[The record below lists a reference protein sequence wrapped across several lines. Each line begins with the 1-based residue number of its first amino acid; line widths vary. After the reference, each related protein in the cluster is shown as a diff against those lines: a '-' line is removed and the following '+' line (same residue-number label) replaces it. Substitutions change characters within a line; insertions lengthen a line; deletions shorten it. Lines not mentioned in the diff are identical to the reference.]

1 MELKVKLLENEYW
14 WGGSVALSEYMPLS
28 KDSPDYELDM
38 YYGYNQTMPLYVS
51 SLGRYI
57 WSEKP
62 LNVKFSGGEFS
73 LSSEAEVVLGQAGD
87 SLRSA
92 YLAASEKYFPFK
104 GKIPPLKFFD
114 TAQYN
119 TWMEFDYNQNQKDIL
134 EYAHGI
140 INAGYAP
147 GILMIDEGWQKHY
160 GIWDFDRAKFPDPK
174 AMMDELHSLGF
185 KVMLWV
191 VPLVNCAGREFF
203 LATEGDE
210 WGMIGGAG
218 GKTYFL
224 RTDSGDP
231 AIVKWWNGYSAILNF
246 CNKDDCEFL
255 GKQLRFLM
263 DEYGADGF
271 KLDGGIIAM
280 YSPERVLNGA
290 QTKYSPDEL
299 NIAWN
304 EFGAA
309 YDYSEYKDTY
319 KGGGKG
325 AISRLQDRHHSWT
338 HKGINSILPAA
349 LLQGL
354 IGHPFICPDMVGGG
368 EWANK
373 YLPNFKCDNE
383 LFIRMAQ
390 LSALFPMIQYSW
402 APWHALEKENQPLSL
417 AAAKLHCAFGEYIKE
432 NVKAS
437 ATSGE
442 PILRHLEYEFPHCGY
457 EQIND
462 QFMLGSEVLVAPVIL
477 RGQTTREI
485 TLPEGKWLFH
495 GKPESE
501 YEGGRTVTVD
511 APLDVLPYFI
521 KAGSPLL
528 KSLNLG

>member
-1 MELKVKLLENEYW
+1 MELSVKLLENEYW
-14 WGGSVALSEYMPLS
+14 WGGSVANAESMPLS
-28 KDSPDYELDM
+28 NDSPDYELDM
-38 YYGYNQTMPLYVS
+38 YYGYNQTMPLFIS

-62 LNVKFSGGEFS
+62 LKVKFSHSELF
-73 LSSEAEVVLGQAGD
+73 LSSEAEIILGSGGD
-87 SLRSA
+87 SLRDA
-92 YLAASEKYFPFK
+92 YIAASKKYFPFS
-104 GKIPPLKFFD
+104 GKVPPEKFFD

-134 EYAHGI
+134 EYAHSI
-140 INAGYAP
+140 IENGYTP

-174 AMMDELHSLGF
+174 GMIDELHSLGF

-203 LATEGDE
+203 LATEGDD

-224 RTDSGDP
+224 RTDEGAP
-231 AIVKWWNGYSAILNF
+231 ALVKWWNGYSAILNF
-246 CNKDDCEFL
+246 CREDDREFL
-255 GKQLRFLM
+255 AKQLRFLM

-280 YSPERVLNGA
+280 YSPTRVINGE
-290 QTKYSPDEL
+290 QTKYSPDDL

-309 YDYSEYKDTY
+309 YEYSEYKDTY

-325 AISRLQDRHHSWT
+325 AVSRLQDRCHSWT
-338 HKGINSILPAA
+338 HKGIGTILPAA

-368 EWANK
+368 EWSNK
-373 YLPNFKCDNE
+373 YLPDFKCDNE

-390 LSALFPMIQYSW
+390 LSALFPMIQFSW
-402 APWHALEKENQPLSL
+402 APWHALDKENQPLCL
-417 AAAKLHCAFGEYIKE
+417 AAAQLHRAFGGYIKE
-432 NVKAS
+432 LVRAS
-437 ATSGE
+437 AKSGE
-442 PILRHLEYEFPHCGY
+442 PILRHLEYEYPHKGY
-457 EQIND
+457 EKIND
-462 QFMLGSEVLVAPVIL
+462 QFMLGSEILVAPVIQK
-477 RGQTTREI
+477 GQTKRELI
-485 TLPEGKWLFH
+485 LPEGKWLFL
-495 GKPESE
+495 GNSDLI
-501 YEGGRTVTVD
+501 YEGGKAVTVD
-511 APLDVLPYFI
+511 APLNVLPYFI
-521 KAGSPLL
+521 KKGSPLL
-528 KSLNLG
+528 YTVKI

>member
-14 WGGSVALSEYMPLS
+14 WGGSVALSAPMPLS
-28 KDSPDYELDM
+28 KNSPDYELDM
-38 YYGYNQTMPLYVS
+38 YYGYNQTMPLYIS

-62 LNVKFSGGEFS
+62 LNVKFSRGEFS
-73 LSSEAEVVLGQAGD
+73 LSSEAEIILGKGGD
-87 SLRSA
+87 SLRDA
-92 YLAASEKYFPFK
+92 YLAASKKYFPFK

-140 INAGYAP
+140 VDNGYTP
-147 GILMIDEGWQKHY
+147 GIFMIDEGWQKHY

-174 AMMDELHSLGF
+174 AMIDELHSLGF

-203 LATEGDE
+203 LATEGDD

-224 RTDSGDP
+224 RTDAGDP

-246 CNKDDCEFL
+246 CREDDREFL
-255 GKQLRFLM
+255 DKQLRRLM

-280 YSPERVLNGA
+280 YSPTRVLNGD
-290 QTKYSPDEL
+290 QTKYSPDDL

-304 EFGAA
+304 EFGAR
-309 YDYSEYKDTY
+309 YDYHEYKDTY

-338 HKGINSILPAA
+338 TKGINTILPAA

-354 IGHPFICPDMVGGG
+354 LGHPFICPDMVGGG

-373 YLPNFKCDNE
+373 YFPDFKCDDE

-390 LSALFPMIQYSW
+390 LSALFPMIQFSW
-402 APWHALEKENQPLSL
+402 APWRALQKENQPLSL
-417 AAAKLHCAFGEYIKE
+417 AAANLHKAFGEYIKE
-432 NVKAS
+432 NVIAS

-442 PILRHLEYEFPHCGY
+442 PILRHMEYEYPHCGY
-457 EQIND
+457 EEIND
-462 QFMLGSEVLVAPVIL
+462 QFMLGSDVLVAPVIIK
-477 RGQTTREI
+477 GQTKREVV
-485 TLPEGKWLFH
+485 LPEGKWLFR
-495 GKPESE
+495 GKEDRL
-501 YEGGRTVTVD
+501 YEGGKTVTVD
-511 APLDVLPYFI
+511 APLDTLPFFI
-521 KAGSPLL
+521 KSGSPLL
-528 KSLNLG
+528 KTLVLS